1 VAARRAA
8 ALAVFAL
15 VLAACGSSS
24 KTAPAGPPATGPA
37 GVVRIALAH
46 ILWPL
51 DPARARTR
59 DEAVVAR
66 ALFATPLRNDPSTG
80 ALRPGLCS
88 SWTRDGRGWR
98 FRCDHTEAIAQALR
112 RAHAFPPAQI
122 AVRDGLLSIA
132 APDAAYRLTE
142 AAAAPPTVPG
152 RFQLVSAKPT
162 KLVLARHGL
171 KLVIRKLDPAAA
183 LRLFRAGRL
192 DEAPVPLG
200 DIQASLRDPRLSRAI
215 RVRRLLAVDLV
226 LCRPGQALAR
236 LPELRKVYD
245 DTADRADYQALV
257 PELEAPP
264 AESLSPPPK
273 GAKIARAAALAFAR
287 ARKQIDSLPKI
298 AVRFAEPADPD
309 LAYGENLLVAA
320 WRDIGLGAYVGGG
333 RPDATFERVLAPY
346 PRTAALRAAVG
357 NRPYIP
363 ISWAVDARLV
373 SPRLAGW
380 HEDDLGVVDY
390 ARVRS
395 RASSRSR

>member
-1 VAARRAA
+1 VGARRAA
-8 ALAVFAL
+8 AFAALAL
-15 VLAACGSSS
+15 VLAGCGSSS
-24 KTAPAGPPATGPA
+24 KTTTPEGAATGPP
-37 GVVRIALAH
+37 GVVRIALPH

-59 DEAVVAR
+59 DEVVVAR
-66 ALFATPLRNDPSTG
+66 ALFATPLRTDPSTG
-80 ALRPGLCS
+80 ALGPGLCS
-88 SWTRDGRGWR
+88 AWTRDGRGWR
-98 FRCDHTEAIAQALR
+98 FRCDHTEAIAHALR
-112 RAHAFPPAQI
+112 RAHMFPPAQI

-132 APDAAYRLTE
+132 APDAPYRLTE
-142 AAAAPPTVPG
+142 AAAAPPTIPG
-152 RFQLVSAKPT
+152 PFQLVSAKPT

-171 KLVIRKLDPAAA
+171 KLVIHKLDPDAA
-183 LRLFRAGRL
+183 LRLYRAGRL

-200 DIQASLRDPRLSRAI
+200 DLQATLRDPRLSRAV

-226 LCRPGQALAR
+226 LCRPGGALAR

-320 WRDIGLGAYVGGG
+320 WRDIGLGGYVAGG
-333 RPDATFERVLAPY
+333 RPDATFERVLAAY
-346 PRTAALRAAVG
+346 PKTAALREAVG
-357 NRPYIP
+357 SRKFIP

-373 SPRLAGW
+373 SPRLKGW
-380 HEDDLGVVDY
+380 REDDLGAVDY
-390 ARVRS
+390 TAVRVANSTR
-395 RASSRSR
+395 